1 MSFELKPLGCA
12 TWLLRLRLGLGNSAA
27 APKFMRLG
35 EKADSSA
42 AKMGEAS
49 SAEGRRSSL
58 PPRCFF
64 AAGMHTSTDPRSD
77 ALAGAKSMRG
87 AVELLAGDRC
97 AADERWMLDTEEE
110 LRLERGCVMRG
121 QM

>member
-1 MSFELKPLGCA
+1 MSFELNPLGCA
-12 TWLLRLRLGLGNSAA
+12 TWPLRKSAA

-87 AVELLAGDRC
+87 CALELLTGDGC
-97 AADERWMLDTEEE
+97 AADERCMLGAEE
-110 LRLERGCVMRG
+110 LRLERGCEMR